1 MTPPLATSICLYIV
15 APHLL
20 AWGLQRLAESLA
32 PHMHVALTIH
42 RPRAAAEQLADAA
55 PNSVVLVDLDGDDRL
70 ERPVAL
76 LRESTSARLLGLTVS
91 SDPAF
96 HDRAV
101 LDGASGV
108 VDKNDTPHTLLKA
121 IECVHHGEL
130 WLDRTA
136 TSPILGALA
145 QRSEPTAQRP
155 EKLLIDSLTRRERQT
170 VQVLADNASATGKQL
185 AALLNISEHTLRNHL
200 TSIYQKLGLGNQVEL
215 YAFAHRHQ
223 PDLQE

>member
-1 MTPPLATSICLYIV
+1 MAPTGWWTRTTP
-15 APHLL
+15 
-20 AWGLQRLAESLA
+20 
-32 PHMHVALTIH
+32 
-42 RPRAAAEQLADAA
+42 
-55 PNSVVLVDLDGDDRL
+55 
-70 ERPVAL
+70 
-76 LRESTSARLLGLTVS
+76 
-91 SDPAF
+91 
-96 HDRAV
+96 
-101 LDGASGV
+101 
-108 VDKNDTPHTLLKA
+108 PHTLLKT
-121 IECVHHGEL
+121 IERVHHGEV

-136 TSPILGALA
+136 TSRILGALA

-200 TSIYQKLGLGNQVEL
+200 TSIYQKLGLGNRVEL

>member
-1 MTPPLATSICLYIV
+1 MTPPVATSICLYIV
-15 APHLL
+15 APQLL

-42 RPRAAAEQLADAA
+42 RPHAAAEQLAGAA

-70 ERPVAL
+70 EHPVAL
-76 LRESTSARLLGLTVS
+76 LRESTQARLLGLTVS

-108 VDKNDTPHTLLKA
+108 VDKNDAPHTLLKA
-121 IECVHHGEL
+121 IERVHHGEV

-136 TSPILGALA
+136 TSRILGALA
-145 QRSEPTAQRP
+145 QRSEPAAQRP

-200 TSIYQKLGLGNQVEL
+200 TSIYQKLGLGNRVEL